1 MRILYV
7 TILAAVSVYLFV
19 SLRSLGSTPT
29 PPKMATPAEFVKQTI
44 SETRVVVFSKT
55 FCPYCKK
62 AKAALASVGLKGD
75 ALKVIELDTREDG
88 NAIQDALLELTGGR
102 SVPRVFIDGDF
113 FGGGDDTDA
122 AAKSGKLA
130 ELLRSKGIL

>member
-62 AKAALASVGLKGD
+62 GELAGAWITTERVAVCFQWWCLRGDHPGERAA
-75 ALKVIELDTREDG
+75 R
-88 NAIQDALLELTGGR
+88 LT
-102 SVPRVFIDGDF
+102 PD
-113 FGGGDDTDA
+113 
-122 AAKSGKLA
+122 
-130 ELLRSKGIL
+130 

>member
-1 MRILYV
+1 M
-7 TILAAVSVYLFV
+7 
-19 SLRSLGSTPT
+19 TPHSNEFLPK
-29 PPKMATPAEFVKQTI
+29 PPA
-44 SETRVVVFSKT
+44 
-55 FCPYCKK
+55 

-113 FGGGDDTDA
+113 FGGGDDTDV
-122 AAKSGKLA
+122 
-130 ELLRSKGIL
+130 R